1 MNRREFL
8 KKSLEGIIIGSI
20 PLISSCG
27 KNPVE
32 SESELNNNSIVKDN
46 IEYYMQTNKKEYKLG
61 ENVEML
67 YRVRNLGNKEV
78 IFNFSGQVQYYFAAT
93 KDGNLTYYWYSPKT
107 KDGNLR
113 WFAPKVGLPA
123 LSSFGLEP
131 GGYKEYTETWNMI
144 DERGTTDTTDDT
156 LIAVGS
162 YYIMGSLHPML
173 LSQKNK
179 YVPVSVS
186 ININPK

>member
-8 KKSLEGIIIGSI
+8 KRSLEGIIIGSI

-78 IFNFSGQVQYYFAAT
+78 IFNFSDQVQYYFAAT